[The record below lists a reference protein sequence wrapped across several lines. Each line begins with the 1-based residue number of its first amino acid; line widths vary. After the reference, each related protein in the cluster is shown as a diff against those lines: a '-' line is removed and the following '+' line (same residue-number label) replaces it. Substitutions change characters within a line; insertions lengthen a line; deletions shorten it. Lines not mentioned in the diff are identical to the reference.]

1 METQEARYARHV
13 STAFER
19 NSDGDV
25 DDEDNGDDDGD
36 GVIID

>member
-1 METQEARYARHV
+1 MTILDRDLRCIGVAAPAALV

-25 DDEDNGDDDGD
+25 DDEDNG
-36 GVIID
+36 